1 MDIVRRTLRSGFA
14 HLEAA
19 LDRVFP
25 PAWQPLYHLGAL
37 AFFCLWV
44 VTVSGIYVYVFFD
57 TGTVDA
63 WLSVERMTVEHWY
76 HAGVMRS
83 LHRYA
88 SGGLVLFMLV
98 HLLREFSLDRYRG
111 SRWFTWVTG
120 VVVIWLVYVSGITG
134 YWLVWDELA
143 QFVAIRTAELVDA
156 IGIFGEPI
164 ARNFLSPASLDDRFF
179 TLMLFLHIAVPLILL
194 AFLWVHLQ
202 RVSRPEIN
210 PARGLTVMMLVGMVL
225 LSLVKPAV
233 SQPPA
238 DLARMLGEVR
248 LDWYYLGLY
257 PLADVIGQRGLLGLL
272 AVGTIC
278 LAALP
283 LMPPLRRAPAAT
295 VNLEFCNGCDRCVQ
309 DCPYAAVRLV
319 PRTDGLPFEHEARV
333 DPSLCVSC
341 GICTGACPTATP
353 FRQRGRMVA
362 GIELPHLALKD
373 LRALTDRAAEGLTG
387 DRRVLVFG
395 CDHGVPLDGIAGEGV
410 GVVRLP
416 CTGMLPPAFIDYSLS
431 RDLADGVVL
440 TGCAEE
446 ACFNREGIAWTEARV
461 TRRRDP
467 YLRERVP
474 RERVLRVWPGKTG
487 AALLAQEL
495 DAFRAGLPQQ
505 PSARSVPRAKAAPPA
520 DPAALSIEPAAAP
533 GGGDD

>member
-1 MDIVRRTLRSGFA
+1 MDLLRRTLRAGFA
-14 HLEAA
+14 RLEAL

-37 AFFCLWV
+37 SFFCLWIV
-44 VTVSGIYVYVFFD
+44 FVSGLYVYAFFD

-63 WLSVERMTVEHWY
+63 FESVENMSTSYWY

-88 SGGLVLFMLV
+88 SDGMVLFMLL

-120 VVVIWLVYVSGITG
+120 VVIIWLVYISGITG

-143 QFVAIRTAELVDA
+143 QFVAIRSSELVDA

-164 ARNFLSPASLDDRFF
+164 ARNFLTPGSLDDRFF
-179 TLMLFLHIAVPLILL
+179 SLMLFLHIAIPLILL
-194 AFLWVHLQ
+194 MVMWIHLQ
-202 RVSRPEIN
+202 RVTRPEIN
-210 PARGLTVMMLVGMVL
+210 PARGLAILMLVAFVAL
-225 LSLVKPAV
+225 ALALPAT
-233 SQPPA
+233 SQAPA
-238 DLARMLGEVR
+238 DLGLVLGR
-248 LDWYYLGLY
+248 IGLDWYYLGTY
-257 PLADVIGQRGLLGLL
+257 PLIDLIGARGLLGLL
-272 AVGTIC
+272 GVITVI
-278 LAALP
+278 LVALP
-283 LMPPLRRAPAAT
+283 LMPPMRRPPAAT
-295 VNLEFCNGCDRCVQ
+295 VNLEFCNGCERCVH
-309 DCPYAAVRLV
+309 DCPYEAVKLV
-319 PRTDGLPFEHEARV
+319 PRTDGLPFQHEARV

-373 LRALTDRAAEGLTG
+373 LRALTDKAALGLTG
-387 DRRVLVFG
+387 DRRVIAIG
-395 CDHGVPLDGIAGEGV
+395 CDHGVELKGLGDPAV

-416 CTGMLPPAFIDYSLS
+416 CTGMLPPSFIDYILA

-446 ACFNREGIAWTEARV
+446 ACQNRNGIAWTEARIEGQ
-461 TRRRDP
+461 RDP
-467 YLRERVP
+467 YLRQRVP
-474 RERVLRVWPGKTG
+474 RERILRVWPGKTG
-487 AALLAQEL
+487 TKALARAIE
-495 DAFRAGLPQQ
+495 AFRATLPEQ
-505 PSARSVPRAKAAPPA
+505 PSAKAAKRQPA
-520 DPAALSIEPAAAP
+520 LAEPAVT
-533 GGGDD
+533 GDG

>member
-1 MDIVRRTLRSGFA
+1 MEFVRRTLRAGFA
-14 HLEAA
+14 KAETA

-37 AFFCLWV
+37 SFFCLWV
-44 VTVSGIYVYVFFD
+44 VTVSGIYVYVPFD

-63 WLSVERMTVEHWY
+63 WLSVERMSTDHWY

-88 SGGLVLFMLV
+88 SGGMVLFMFL

-120 VVVIWLVYVSGITG
+120 IVVIWLVYISGITG

-164 ARNFLSPASLDDRFF
+164 ARNFLTPASLDDRFF

-194 AFLWVHLQ
+194 VFLWVHLQ
-202 RVSRPEIN
+202 RVSRPEIV
-210 PARGLTVMMLVGMVL
+210 PAHGLSVLVFLGFLV
-225 LSLVKPAV
+225 LSLVKPAL
-233 SQPPA
+233 SHPPA
-238 DLARMLGEVR
+238 DLGRMLGEVR
-248 LDWYYLGLY
+248 LDWWYLGFY
-257 PLADVIGQRGLLGLL
+257 PLADLFGQRGLLAIILVSTVVL
-272 AVGTIC
+272 M
-278 LAALP
+278 ALP
-283 LMPPLRRAPAAT
+283 FMPTMRRPPAAI

-319 PRTDGLPFEHEARV
+319 PRTDGMPFEHEARV
-333 DPSLCVSC
+333 DPALCVSC

-362 GIELPHLALKD
+362 GIELPHLALAD
-373 LRALTDRAAEGLTG
+373 MRRLTDRAAEGLAG
-387 DRRVLVFG
+387 ERRVIVFG
-395 CDHGVPLDGIAGEGV
+395 CAHGVPLAGVGDGV

-416 CTGMLPPAFIDYSLS
+416 CTGMLPPAFIDYVLS

-440 TGCAEE
+440 TGCAED
-446 ACFNREGIAWTEARV
+446 ACHERHGIAWTEARIE
-461 TRRRDP
+461 RRRDP

-474 RERVLRVWPGKTG
+474 RERILRVWAGKTG
-487 AALLAQEL
+487 AATLAASLAE
-495 DAFRAGLPQQ
+495 FRATLPAQ
-505 PSARSVPRAKAAPPA
+505 PSARAVPRTTVAAPEASAAAPPA
-520 DPAALSIEPAAAP
+520 VVAVP

>member
-1 MDIVRRTLRSGFA
+1 MHIVRRPLRQGFQL
-14 HLEAA
+14 LESA

-57 TGTVDA
+57 TGTVEA
-63 WLSVERMTVEHWY
+63 YRSVERMTIDHWY

-88 SGGLVLFMLV
+88 SGGMVLFMLL

-120 VVVIWLVYVSGITG
+120 IVVIWLVYISGITG

-143 QFVAIRTAELVDA
+143 QFTAIRTAELVDA
-156 IGIFGEPI
+156 LGIFGEPI
-164 ARNFLSPASLDDRFF
+164 ARNFLTPASLDDRFF
-179 TLMLFLHIAVPLILL
+179 TLMLFLHIAIPLIL
-194 AFLWVHLQ
+194 FIILWVHLQ

-210 PARGLTVMMLVGMVL
+210 PPRGLTVMMLAGMVV
-225 LSLVKPAV
+225 LSLIKPAV
-233 SQPPA
+233 SHPPA
-238 DLARMLGEVR
+238 DLGRMLGEIR
-248 LDWYYLGLY
+248 LDWYYLGFY
-257 PLADVIGQRGLLGLL
+257 PLADVIGERGLLGLL
-272 AVGTIC
+272 AVLTIS

-283 LMPPLRRAPAAT
+283 FMPPLRRAPVAT
-295 VNLEFCNGCDRCVQ
+295 VNLDFCNGCDRCVQ
-309 DCPYAAVRLV
+309 DCPYAAVTLV

-333 DPSLCVSC
+333 EPSLCVSC

-353 FRQRGRMVA
+353 FRQRGRMIA

-373 LRALTDRAAEGLTG
+373 MRALTDRAAEGLEG

-395 CDHGVPLDGIAGEGV
+395 CDHGVAIDRLSDPAIGA
-410 GVVRLP
+410 VRLP
-416 CTGMLPPAFIDYSLS
+416 CVGMLPPAFIDYVLS

-446 ACFNREGIAWTEARV
+446 ACYNRLGIAWTEARIEGQ
-461 TRRRDP
+461 RDP
-467 YLRERVP
+467 YLRKRVP
-474 RERVLRVWPGKTG
+474 RERILRVWPGKSG
-487 AALLAQEL
+487 DQVLAAALAGFRETLPAQPT
-495 DAFRAGLPQQ
+495 ARALPRQ
-505 PSARSVPRAKAAPPA
+505 AAPAAVAPE
-520 DPAALSIEPAAAP
+520 AALEPVPAP